1 MISITKRRD
10 VGGRI
15 DVRGDTLIRL
25 AEQRMS
31 HGFATPPE
39 IYRIEN
45 RRRIDWLLFPSWA
58 RPVDP
63 QVFEGCCHEGSP
75 PRSPSGNRR

>member
-1 MISITKRRD
+1 MIPITESSDAGRRMD
-10 VGGRI
+10 VSWGA
-15 DVRGDTLIRL
+15 LIQL

-31 HGFATPPE
+31 HGFAPPPE

-45 RRRIDWLLFPSWA
+45 RRRIDWLRFPDWA

-63 QVFEGCCHEGSP
+63 QVFEGCCHEG
-75 PRSPSGNRR
+75 